1 MSRSSVAQATF
12 AEVLWPA
19 EGRAPLGRAIL
30 LALLGSV
37 LLTLSAKLQVPFYP
51 VPMTMQTLVVLLLGM
66 ALGARLGA
74 AAVLLYLAEG
84 AIGLPVFAGT
94 PAKGVGIAYMLGPT
108 GGYLLGFLLAAGLAG
123 WLVERRR
130 DWAGLAAAVVAGMI
144 TIYVPG
150 VLWLSGFVGMD
161 GAVSLGVV
169 PFLFGDLLKAVLATV
184 LGLAGAA
191 LIERRLAERPE
202 R

>member
-1 MSRSSVAQATF
+1 MTRSSVAQATF

-94 PAKGVGIAYMLGPT
+94 PAKGVGIAYMLGPP
-108 GGYLLGFLLAAGLAG
+108 AAISSVSCSRPASPAG
-123 WLVERRR
+123 WSSGGATGRASPRR
-130 DWAGLAAAVVAGMI
+130 WWPA
-144 TIYVPG
+144 
-150 VLWLSGFVGMD
+150 
-161 GAVSLGVV
+161 
-169 PFLFGDLLKAVLATV
+169 
-184 LGLAGAA
+184 
-191 LIERRLAERPE
+191 
-202 R
+202 